1 MKFHL
6 VILYLCLLTACSSQ
20 QAVEHHN
27 QTPPAA
33 ATHNKLKRKIDEQL
47 YSAQGKLY
55 RGVARI
61 KNPTKSIVRFSPG
74 QIQQI
79 KSLLQP
85 GDVLLS
91 FTEGYMSS
99 VFLPG
104 KFKHGITYI
113 GNIKDRQGI
122 GLNDDYLR
130 QQVAKPRQT
139 QKLLRDANTQHI
151 SSGEEA
157 DIIEAVAEGVRLY
170 SLKKLLQTHINRLAV
185 LRPVFTP
192 EQTRK
197 QLSDTLLYVDT
208 PYDFR
213 YDFSDASRN
222 CCTELI
228 YRTLEKNGDFNFT
241 LTKQRAHWVLTADDI
256 INYQLS
262 TNPNAFEFI
271 LLAEKG
277 EKNGTYNGAVHTGE
291 KGLNQIRQLMKK

>member
-1 MKFHL
+1 MKSHHTI
-6 VILYLCLLTACSSQ
+6 VYLCLLTACSSQ
-20 QAVEHHN
+20 QKMESHD

-33 ATHNKLKRKIDEQL
+33 AHHKLKRKIDEQL

-55 RGVARI
+55 KGVARI
-61 KNPTKSIVRFSPG
+61 KNPAKSIVRFSPK

-99 VFLPG
+99 IFLPG

-113 GNIKDRQGI
+113 GSINDRQRI
-122 GLNDDYLR
+122 GLNDTYLR
-130 QQVAKPRQT
+130 QQATNPQQA
-139 QKLLRDANTQHI
+139 QKLLRDANTRHLP
-151 SSGEEA
+151 SGEEA

-170 SLKKLLQTHINRLAV
+170 SLKKLLQTHIDRLAV

-213 YDFSDASRN
+213 YDFSDASRT

-241 LTKQRAHWVLTADDI
+241 LTKQRAHWVLTGCSLPTT
-256 INYQLS
+256 LS
-262 TNPNAFEFI
+262 ITSSTPI
-271 LLAEKG
+271 PRPSSSSYWL
-277 EKNGTYNGAVHTGE
+277 
-291 KGLNQIRQLMKK
+291 KKEQKMATTTEPFTPAKKA